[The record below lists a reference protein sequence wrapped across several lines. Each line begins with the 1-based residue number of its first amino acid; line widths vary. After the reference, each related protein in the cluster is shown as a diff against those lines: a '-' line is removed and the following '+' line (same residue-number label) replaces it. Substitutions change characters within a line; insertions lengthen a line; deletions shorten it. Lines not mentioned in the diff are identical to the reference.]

1 MFHRV
6 SSLTCVTYQ
15 SEAMDIKSAF
25 SQGTELSRDIYIRP
39 PPEANCK
46 GTLWKLKK
54 CVYGL
59 ADASLYWYNRVR
71 EIVVQAGGKM
81 SKVDPA
87 VFFWTDQ
94 DCKVTGVLACHV
106 DGFIW
111 GGTQSFSQTVI
122 PHLRSAFQVG
132 REEDHNFCYV
142 GIDFVSADKIVQ
154 MHQENYIQHMQPI
167 PVNPSR
173 AAEFDSSLTE
183 EEKNQLRSKIG
194 QILWVARQS
203 RPDVMFDVSNLASK
217 LKDATVQAIHEA
229 NRIVCKL
236 KSKKVVLNFLHLGK
250 DSALKIVVFS
260 DASFGNL
267 SDGGTQGGH
276 LIVLMGEIGNFSP
289 LSWQSKRV
297 KRVVRSTLAGET
309 LAMSDGIDNAMFL
322 AALFSELSK
331 GDTEHMPPIICVT
344 DSHSLADAL
353 RSTKS
358 VSEKR
363 LRLEISSIKELIQAQ
378 KVERVLWLADCLT
391 KKGASA
397 HQLLKALSE
406 GQWKLE

>member
-6 SSLTCVTYQ
+6 YLLTCVTYQ

-59 ADASLYWYNRVR
+59 ADAS
-71 EIVVQAGGKM
+71 IVVQAGGKM

-276 LIVLMGEIGNFSP
+276 LIVLMGENGNFSP

-322 AALFSELSK
+322 AAFFSELSK

-397 HQLLKALSE
+397 HQLLKALSD